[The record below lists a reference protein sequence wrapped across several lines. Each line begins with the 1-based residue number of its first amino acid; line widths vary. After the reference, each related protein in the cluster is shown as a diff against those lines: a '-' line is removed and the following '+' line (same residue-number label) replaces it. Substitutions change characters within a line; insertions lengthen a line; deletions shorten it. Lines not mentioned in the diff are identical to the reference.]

1 MTEREKMLSGALYNA
16 GDKELAEAHMRAR
29 RLCRQ
34 YNELPPDEEE
44 ARDCVRMEL
53 LGGYKRYAYMEPPV
67 WFDYGCN
74 LFVGENFYANYNLTV
89 LDCARVTIGDNVML
103 GPNVSIYTATHP
115 LDARERASGL
125 EMAHPITIGNDVW
138 IGQNVT
144 VMPGVHIGDGAIIAA
159 NSVVA
164 KDVPA
169 YCIAGGNPCK
179 IIKKRFDDELITYLL
194 DLKWWDWDAE
204 KIFKNMAALCS
215 GDLEKIRHIRE

>member
-89 LDCARVTIGDNVML
+89 LDCARD
-103 GPNVSIYTATHP
+103 HWRQR
-115 LDARERASGL
+115 DARPKCFYLYSD
-125 EMAHPITIGNDVW
+125 PIRLMRGNVL
-138 IGQNVT
+138 VRT
-144 VMPGVHIGDGAIIAA
+144 
-159 NSVVA
+159 
-164 KDVPA
+164 
-169 YCIAGGNPCK
+169 
-179 IIKKRFDDELITYLL
+179 
-194 DLKWWDWDAE
+194 
-204 KIFKNMAALCS
+204 
-215 GDLEKIRHIRE
+215 

>member
-89 LDCARVTIGDNVML
+89 LDCARVPRRGRL
-103 GPNVSIYTATHP
+103 EGRLRHHP
-115 LDARERASGL
+115 
-125 EMAHPITIGNDVW
+125 
-138 IGQNVT
+138 
-144 VMPGVHIGDGAIIAA
+144 
-159 NSVVA
+159 
-164 KDVPA
+164 
-169 YCIAGGNPCK
+169 
-179 IIKKRFDDELITYLL
+179 YLL
-194 DLKWWDWDAE
+194 DAHALADA
-204 KIFKNMAALCS
+204 LP
-215 GDLEKIRHIRE
+215 GPRLGTP